1 MIITHTLTI
10 NKSMQDDHAHSKPTW
25 VESTH
30 KVWVGEISTHFN
42 MGRGNSTHISWVEF
56 YPTHSTQ
63 LTWVE

>member
-1 MIITHTLTI
+1 MI
-10 NKSMQDDHAHSKPTW
+10 HSKPTW